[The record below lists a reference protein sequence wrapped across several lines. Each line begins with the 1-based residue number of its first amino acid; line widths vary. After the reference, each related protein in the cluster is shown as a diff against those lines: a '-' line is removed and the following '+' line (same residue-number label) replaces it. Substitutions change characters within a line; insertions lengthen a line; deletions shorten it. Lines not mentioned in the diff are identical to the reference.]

1 MIITS
6 DLINQLYITVSA
18 AFADGLGTAE
28 SQYEKIAMVVPS
40 SSRENVYPW
49 LGTLPS
55 MRKWAGD
62 RVIRNL
68 STHDYSIKN
77 EKFESTLAVKRDDL
91 EDDQV
96 GIYGP
101 LFRDMGAEVKEP
113 SPIKKAMMWSAIKMN
128 AGADNSRANIAQMM
142 IRGTVTG
149 LTSLKTTMSES
160 GNALHGDVKN
170 LLQEL
175 ITIEENCE
183 QRLKKYL

>member
-1 MIITS
+1 MDIKTDGEAIAEIYRNAQLALTSISDILPETEDEQLKREIIAEHDEYERICS
-6 DLINQLYITVSA
+6 RA
-18 AFADGLGTAE
+18 A
-28 SQYEKIAMVVPS
+28 
-40 SSRENVYPW
+40 R
-49 LGTLPS
+49 
-55 MRKWAGD
+55 
-62 RVIRNL
+62 
-68 STHDYSIKN
+68 
-77 EKFESTLAVKRDDL
+77 LA
-91 EDDQV
+91 
-96 GIYGP
+96 
-101 LFRDMGAEVKEP
+101 RDMGAEVKEP

-149 LTSLKTTMSES
+149 LTSLKTTMNES